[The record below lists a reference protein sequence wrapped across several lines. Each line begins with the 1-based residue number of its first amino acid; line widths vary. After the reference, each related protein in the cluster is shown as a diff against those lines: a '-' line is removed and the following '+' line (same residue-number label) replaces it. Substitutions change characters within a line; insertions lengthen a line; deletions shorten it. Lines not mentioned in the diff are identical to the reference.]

1 MLGFNCL
8 INFIDFYIAYRFFSL
23 FSGDNRR
30 INKKKCIGIY
40 FICVVGLTLSNTM
53 KVANINLLVSL
64 TSIVAYSITFVFR
77 KFFGII
83 IPISYIALGMA
94 AEVVSFV
101 ILQNIDRK
109 IDGNVDY
116 IVSSLLCEI
125 FRAIIV
131 FVIGRIIKNKLQKLP
146 PKINVLLIGIPLISV
161 CVCYIMIDILK
172 IYDNSQG
179 DILCLVVVTLLFV
192 LNILVF
198 EIFDKLLQITEE
210 KNEQEIMLVEA
221 KAKEQYYQE
230 VEANDKKVRS
240 IRHDLKNRLI
250 AMASDSNDVKEVVSE
265 LISDLDTDD
274 NTIYTSN
281 AVFNNIIKN
290 KIAVATKKNIKCSVS
305 VAIPQKL
312 KINYGDVGI
321 LLGNLLDN
329 AIEAC
334 EKTKE
339 SFIDLKI
346 KYVKNTIFIS
356 ISNSKNSEKVN
367 IESTSKEDKEN
378 HGYGIYN
385 IRNIVRQYG
394 GFIEFHDRGNVFEIS
409 LSLNGIKAM

>member
-1 MLGFNCL
+1 
-8 INFIDFYIAYRFFSL
+8 
-23 FSGDNRR
+23 
-30 INKKKCIGIY
+30 
-40 FICVVGLTLSNTM
+40 
-53 KVANINLLVSL
+53 
-64 TSIVAYSITFVFR
+64 
-77 KFFGII
+77 
-83 IPISYIALGMA
+83 
-94 AEVVSFV
+94 
-101 ILQNIDRK
+101 
-109 IDGNVDY
+109 
-116 IVSSLLCEI
+116 
-125 FRAIIV
+125 
-131 FVIGRIIKNKLQKLP
+131 
-146 PKINVLLIGIPLISV
+146 
-161 CVCYIMIDILK
+161 
-172 IYDNSQG
+172 
-179 DILCLVVVTLLFV
+179 
-192 LNILVF
+192 
-198 EIFDKLLQITEE
+198 
-210 KNEQEIMLVEA
+210 MLVEA

-250 AMASDSNDVKEVVSE
+250 
-265 LISDLDTDD
+265 
-274 NTIYTSN
+274 
-281 AVFNNIIKN
+281 
-290 KIAVATKKNIKCSVS
+290 
-305 VAIPQKL
+305 
-312 KINYGDVGI
+312 GI

>member
-8 INFIDFYIAYRFFSL
+8 INCIDFYIAYRFFSL
-23 FSGDNRR
+23 FSEDNRR
-30 INKKKCIGIY
+30 INKKICIGIY
-40 FICVVGLTLSNTM
+40 FICVVGLTLSNTV
-53 KVANINLLVSL
+53 KVANINLLVSM
-64 TSIVAYSITFVFR
+64 TSIVVYSITFVFR

-109 IDGNVDY
+109 TDGNVDY

-172 IYDNSQG
+172 IYNNSQG

-210 KNEQEIMLVEA
+210 KNQQEIMLVEA

-346 KYVKNTIFIS
+346 KYVKKTIFIS

>member
-30 INKKKCIGIY
+30 INKKICIGIY
-40 FICVVGLTLSNTM
+40 FICVVGLTLSNTV
-53 KVANINLLVSL
+53 KVANINLLVSM

-109 IDGNVDY
+109 TDGNVD
-116 IVSSLLCEI
+116 
-125 FRAIIV
+125 
-131 FVIGRIIKNKLQKLP
+131 
-146 PKINVLLIGIPLISV
+146 
-161 CVCYIMIDILK
+161 YIMIDILK
-172 IYDNSQG
+172 IYNNSQG

-210 KNEQEIMLVEA
+210 KNQQEIMLVEA